1 MPNEKP
7 SLRTRVAWYKKE
19 FAEVREIYGVLKKR
33 WALIPHLLVWRQRYR
48 AIYLINNTAKHLRFS
63 MKDYGLDMDDPI
75 TVWRESS
82 KVGFTVAIEVVLLAV
97 TRKSFTISEVEV
109 ACEGRAGR
117 TTVKAMLKTGVEM
130 GLLTHDS
137 KLHAYLP
144 TDYLIKS
151 AFNRM
156 IVKMLDPK
164 IIEFSRFVVMFDE
177 SRKNAELTV
186 NQEEIGKLNTMEFEA
201 LMEVYLLP

>member
-1 MPNEKP
+1 M
-7 SLRTRVAWYKKE
+7 
-19 FAEVREIYGVLKKR
+19 
-33 WALIPHLLVWRQRYR
+33 
-48 AIYLINNTAKHLRFS
+48 NNTAKHLRFS
-63 MKDYGLDMDDPI
+63 MKDYGLDMDAPI

-117 TTVKAMLKTGVEM
+117 TAVKAMLKTGVEM

-151 AFNRM
+151 SFNRM

-186 NQEEIGKLNTMEFEA
+186 NQEEIGELNTMEFEP